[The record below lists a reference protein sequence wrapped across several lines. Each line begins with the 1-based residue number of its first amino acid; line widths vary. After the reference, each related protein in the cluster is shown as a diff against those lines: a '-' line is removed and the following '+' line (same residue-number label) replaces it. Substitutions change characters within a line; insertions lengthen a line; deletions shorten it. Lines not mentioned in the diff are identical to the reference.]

1 MGPLTGSQGA
11 KRLPQAL
18 QVSSMV
24 TTYDHRDRTS
34 GGTHLLGRK
43 EVAQDSPTLDEGPF
57 KVGAVAFPKLNPP
70 SNPLE

>member
-1 MGPLTGSQGA
+1 
-11 KRLPQAL
+11 
-18 QVSSMV
+18 MV